1 MAVSTQETMLAKALD
16 ARRHR
21 VRLVTFSPPANLPPH
36 LCPIC
41 GFMEVLLQLALRSRM
56 VSSSLL
62 RGTWGRTPEVLI
74 SYNIDSM
81 AGLRH
86 EGFRGAEGQCQTM
99 LEDHSHSY

>member
-1 MAVSTQETMLAKALD
+1 
-16 ARRHR
+16 
-21 VRLVTFSPPANLPPH
+21 
-36 LCPIC
+36 
-41 GFMEVLLQLALRSRM
+41 M